1 MKRFATVLMI
11 AFLLGVCAN
20 SFAQY
25 IVSSDNANNYSGTW
39 SDQDNGGF
47 GFGAWNLWSE
57 NQGGHFMSSSA
68 GDGFGNIDVNGV
80 SFGMYGNPSG
90 TNFSHAKRAFL
101 YWSDGAVFSFQ
112 VAIAYRN
119 GNKGFDLYGTGDE
132 FLFNFNA
139 SDDQYKAQGIDLGWD
154 YNPTSVFNVVVTQTG
169 ADLDVLILRDG
180 DSYST
185 TISGKSLESF
195 KFYCG
200 STDQGN
206 ELNNLYFNSLKV
218 SYPDPQDVPETADV
232 EIEGDVTLG
241 ATQTLT
247 VNDLSVG
254 SGSSFTIASDASQ
267 TGSLIVN
274 GEISDE
280 ISVQRFLSAGWDW
293 HFLSSPVVD
302 QPIVG
307 AANFIEFPSGIGD
320 ISVDFYKYGE
330 AETNG
335 QPWINIK
342 NQDGSLNESFG
353 SPSTDPYF
361 VEGNGYLVAYE
372 GSDVTKTFSGVP
384 NNEMMFITLNY
395 TETGAQGWNLVGNP
409 FPCAID
415 WDVVHAQGGLDNLYT
430 DTYYIYNEDMNGGG
444 GGFEWYSDFIN
455 GNHTANAS
463 GKIPA
468 MQGFFVRAQNM
479 QSPSM
484 YIPLAARVHDDQGYL
499 KDQAVVDGQL
509 NLEISGSSFHSNA
522 FITMSDGAT
531 TGVDRSDAF
540 MLFSLNSEVPHV
552 YSLAG
557 EEKLVSNHVPFPEEA
572 YSLPLGIK
580 TGSPGT
586 YTITAVDVE
595 NFNNSVLVL
604 LEDIHTG
611 VITDLKQD
619 PTYSFTSAESG
630 IDNNRFVLYLKGSVG
645 IGEIQDTNR
654 PSVLVTENQLRIDNF
669 DEGQYD
675 LQLMDTM
682 GRILMNLKWNSGEV
696 ITMPGYIA
704 AGAYILKIS
713 GPKKQWTEKFVIR

>member
-1 MKRFATVLMI
+1 MKRIFTTLLI
-11 AFLLGVCAN
+11 TLLLGVSAN

-25 IVSSDNANNYSGTW
+25 TVSNDNANNYSGSW
-39 SDQDNGGF
+39 NDQDNGGF
-47 GFGAWNLWSE
+47 GFGAWNLWNE
-57 NQGGHFMSSSA
+57 NQGGHFISSA
-68 GDGFGNIDVNGV
+68 AADGFGNIDVNGV

-90 TNFSHAKRAFL
+90 TNFSHAKRAFS
-101 YWSDGAVFSFQ
+101 YWSDGAIFSFQ

-139 SDDQYKAQGIDLGWD
+139 SDDQYKAQGSNLGWD

-180 DSYST
+180 DSYLT
-185 TISGKSLESF
+185 TITGKSLESF

-200 STDQGN
+200 STDQGSQ
-206 ELNNLYFNSLKV
+206 LNNLYFNSLKV
-218 SYPDPQDVPETADV
+218 SYFYPEDVPETADV
-232 EIEGDVTLG
+232 VIEGDVTLG
-241 ATQTLT
+241 TTQTLT

-254 SGSSFTIASDASQ
+254 SGSSFTIASDATN
-267 TGSLIVN
+267 TGSLIVS
-274 GEISDE
+274 GDISDE

-307 AANFIEFPSGIGD
+307 ADNFIVFPSGIGEN
-320 ISVDFYKYGE
+320 SVDFYKYRE
-330 AETNG
+330 EETSG

-342 NQDGSLNESFG
+342 NQDGSLNQSFG
-353 SPSTDPYF
+353 TPSTDPYF
-361 VEGNGYLVAYE
+361 EEGYGYLVAYE
-372 GSDVTKTFSGVP
+372 GDDVTKTFVGVP
-384 NNEMMFITLNY
+384 NNAMTFITLSY
-395 TETGAQGWNLVGNP
+395 TETGTQGWNLVGNP

-415 WDVVHAQGGLDNLYT
+415 WDVIHAQGGLNNLYT
-430 DTYYIYNEDMNGGG
+430 DTYYIYNENMNGGG
-444 GGFEWYSDFIN
+444 GGFEWYSDFLN
-455 GNHTANAS
+455 GNHTENAN

-468 MQGFFVRAQNM
+468 TQGFFVRAQNM

-484 YIPLAARVHDDQGYL
+484 YIPLAARVHNDQAYL
-499 KDQAVVDGQL
+499 KDQTILDGLL

-522 FITMSDGAT
+522 FITLSNEAN
-531 TGVDRSDAF
+531 TGVDKNDAF

-552 YSLAG
+552 YTLAG
-557 EEKLVSNHVPFPEEA
+557 NEKLVSNHVPFPDEA

-580 TGSPGT
+580 TGSAGT
-586 YTITAVDVE
+586 YTITALDIE

-611 VITDLKQD
+611 VITDLKQENS
-619 PTYSFTSAESG
+619 YSFSTQESG
-630 IDNNRFVLYLKGSVG
+630 IDNQRFVLYLKSSVG
-645 IGEIQDTNR
+645 IGEIPDANE
-654 PSVLVTENQLRIDNF
+654 PSVAVTGNQLRINNLED
-669 DEGQYD
+669 GQYD

-682 GRILMNLKWNSGEV
+682 GRMLMNLQWESGDV
-696 ITMPGYIA
+696 ITLPGDVV

-713 GPKKQWTEKFVIR
+713 GAKKQWTEKFVIR